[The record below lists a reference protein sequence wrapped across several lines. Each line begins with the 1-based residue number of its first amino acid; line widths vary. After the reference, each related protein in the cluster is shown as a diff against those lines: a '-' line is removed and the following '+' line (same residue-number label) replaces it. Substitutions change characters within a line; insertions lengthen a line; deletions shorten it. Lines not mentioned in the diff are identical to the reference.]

1 MKKIITYFIK
11 YPVAVNVMIF
21 AFIIFGTVGIFSM
34 KSSFFPLVDSQLI
47 RISLAYP
54 GASPAEMEEG
64 VVLKIEDN
72 LKGIVGV
79 ERVTSVSRENSA
91 SVNIEV
97 EKGKDID
104 VVLSDVK
111 NAVDRVPSFPSG
123 MEPAVIAKVESIRP
137 TISFTVS
144 GNNVSLKSLKQYAR
158 NVENDIRGIEGI
170 SQVEISGFP
179 DEEIEIAVRENDL
192 RSLNMSFTE
201 VATAIRNSNILITG
215 GNIKTAEEDYLIRA
229 SNRSYYGVELQN
241 LIVRTEPSGNIIRLK
256 DVASINDTW
265 SENPDK
271 LYYNGNLAINITVSN
286 TNNEDLISSADK
298 IKEYINEFNQKQQNV
313 QLNVSSDASITLNG
327 RTKLLVENG
336 IVGILLVLFFLALFL
351 NLRLAIWVAF
361 GLPVAF
367 FGMFMFAAQF
377 DVTINVLSLFGMII
391 VIGILVDDGIVIGE
405 NIYHHYYDLGKT
417 KIQAA
422 IDGTMEVIPP
432 IVSAILTT
440 IIAFSTFF
448 FVDGRIGS
456 FFGEVS
462 TIVLL
467 TLSVSLIE
475 ALVILPA
482 HIAHSKALKRRNE
495 EFSVNNFNFND
506 NNVVI
511 LEENSDEVIVEKNGE
526 RIVLYK
532 ESKLDAFFRKINS
545 KADAILGKFRDNY
558 YVPFLKFSLQ
568 NKFFIFCVFIATL
581 LISFSALRG
590 GVIKSSFFPRIASD
604 RIQITLNMPQGTNE
618 KITDSIIS
626 SIEEKVWLV
635 NEEYTAKQTG
645 NVAIVENVIKRVGPG
660 SANATLSVNLL
671 PGEARDFS
679 SPEITNSIQQKV
691 GKVYGIESL
700 VFGSGGN
707 FGGSPVAVSLLGNDI
722 KELKAV
728 KDELK
733 LALENNPLL
742 KDVSDNDPAGIKEV
756 KITLKDNAYLLGLN
770 LQAIMA
776 QVRAGFFGFQAQRFQ
791 RGQDEIKVWVRYDRK
806 DRSSIKDLDDMRIIA
821 PNGTRIPFSEI
832 ATYVI
837 ERGDIAIN
845 HLEGKREI
853 QVTADLK
860 DLTASET
867 EILDNIKTVILPEI
881 LSKYPTVKPI
891 YEGQNREAK
900 KTTDSINIVGP
911 IILMLIYIVI
921 AFTFRS
927 YSQPILLIIMIPFS
941 MIGVIWGHYIHN
953 FSIGILSFLG
963 IIALIGIMVN
973 DGLVLIGKFNSYL
986 KEGLK
991 YDEALIKAGQSRFR
1005 AIFLTSLTT
1014 IAGLAPLIFEKSR
1027 QAQFLIPMA
1036 ISIAYGIAIA
1046 TVLTL
1051 VMLPL
1056 MLAAS
1061 NTLKVKIKWLKTDTH
1076 VTKEEVERAI
1086 IESKIDEEETIR
1098 ISEEKEANLKLDN
1111 KKHNNETE

>member
-1 MKKIITYFIK
+1 MRKIITYFIK
-11 YPVAVNVMIF
+11 YPVAVNVIII
-21 AFIIFGTVGIFSM
+21 AFFVFGILGAISM

-91 SVNIEV
+91 SVNVEV
-97 EKGKDID
+97 EKGKNID

-123 MEPAVIAKVESIRP
+123 MEPPVIAKVENNRP

-144 GNNVSLKSLKQYAR
+144 GENVSLKALKQYAR

-170 SQVEISGFP
+170 SQVAISGYP

-192 RSLNMSFTE
+192 RAYNLSIAE
-201 VATAIRNSNILITG
+201 VANAVRNSNILITG
-215 GNIKTAEEDYLIRA
+215 GNIKTADEDYLIRA
-229 SNRSYYGVELQN
+229 SNRSYYGIELQN
-241 LIVRTEPSGNIIRLK
+241 LIVRTEINGNIIRLK
-256 DVASINDTW
+256 DIADIRDTW
-265 SENPDK
+265 SENPDR
-271 LYYNGNLAINITVSN
+271 LYYNGNLAIDITVSN

-298 IKEYINEFNQKQQNV
+298 IKEYIYKYNQVQQNV
-313 QLNVSSDASITLNG
+313 QLSVTSDRSTTLND
-327 RTKLLVENG
+327 RTWLLTKNA
-336 IVGILLVLFFLALFL
+336 ISGILLVLFFLALFL
-351 NLRLAIWVAF
+351 NLRLAFWVAF
-361 GLPVAF
+361 GLPISF
-367 FGMFMFAAQF
+367 LGMFIFAAQLG
-377 DVTINVLSLFGMII
+377 VTINVLSLFGMII

-405 NIYHHYYDLGKT
+405 NIYHHYYDLGKS
-417 KIQAA
+417 KIKAA

-475 ALVILPA
+475 ALIILPA
-482 HIAHSKALKRRNE
+482 HIAHSKALDRKK
-495 EFSVNNFNFND
+495 
-506 NNVVI
+506 
-511 LEENSDEVIVEKNGE
+511 LENGE
-526 RIVLYK
+526 EKKTNKI
-532 ESKLDAFFRKINS
+532 DAFFKKINK
-545 KADAILGKFRDNY
+545 KADTLLGKFRDAY
-558 YVPFLKFSLQ
+558 YVPFLKFSLK
-568 NKFFIFCVFIATL
+568 NKFFIFCVFVASL
-581 LISFSALRG
+581 LISFSALSG
-590 GVIKSSFFPRIASD
+590 GVVKSSFFPRIASD
-604 RIQITLNMPQGTNE
+604 RVQISLNMPQGTNE
-618 KITDSIIS
+618 KITDSLIS
-626 SIEEKVWLV
+626 FIEEKVWLV
-635 NEEYTAKQTG
+635 NKEYTEKQTG
-645 NVAIVENVIKRVGPG
+645 NVPVVENVIKRVGPG

-671 PGEARDFS
+671 PGETRDFS
-679 SPEITNSIQQKV
+679 SPEITNAIQQKV
-691 GKVYGIESL
+691 GKIYGVESL
-700 VFGSGGN
+700 IFGSGGN
-707 FGGSPVAVSLLGNDI
+707 FGGSPVAVSLLGNNI

-733 LALENNPLL
+733 QELENNPLL
-742 KDVSDNDPAGIKEV
+742 KDVTDNDPAGIKEV

-770 LQAIMA
+770 LQTVMA
-776 QVRAGFFGFQAQRFQ
+776 QVRSGFFGFQAQRFQ
-791 RGQDEIKVWVRYDRK
+791 RGQDEIKIWVRYDKK
-806 DRSSIKDLDDMRIIA
+806 DRSSIKNLDDMRIIT
-821 PNGTRIPFSEI
+821 PTGTRIPFSEI
-832 ATYVI
+832 ANYVI

-853 QVTADLK
+853 QITADLK
-860 DLTASET
+860 DLSASAT
-867 EILDNIKTVILPEI
+867 EILDNIKTNIMPEI
-881 LSKYPTVKPI
+881 LSKYPTVKPL

-900 KTTDSINIVGP
+900 KTTDSLNLVGP
-911 IILMLIYIVI
+911 IVLLLIYIVI

-927 YSQPILLIIMIPFS
+927 YSQPILLIVMIPFS
-941 MIGVIWGHYIHN
+941 MIGVIWGHYFHN
-953 FSIGILSFLG
+953 FAIGILSFLG

-973 DGLVLIGKFNSYL
+973 DGLVLIGKFNNYL
-986 KEGLK
+986 KEGMK
-991 YDEALIKAGQSRFR
+991 FDDALVKAGQSRFR

-1014 IAGLAPLIFEKSR
+1014 VAGLAPLIFEKSR

-1056 MLAAS
+1056 LLSVS
-1061 NTLKVKIKWLKTDTH
+1061 NTMKVGIKWLRTGNEI
-1076 VTKEEVERAI
+1076 TKEEVERAI
-1086 IESKIDEEETIR
+1086 IESKFDEDEI
-1098 ISEEKEANLKLDN
+1098 
-1111 KKHNNETE
+1111 